1 MKKSFELNESGNIV
15 IDGKEYQLVNANVL
29 YNIISLQEVISD
41 EDLDKPIEDLDSGD
55 EYTIRKSIIQQLENE
70 TINPGDIK

>member
-1 MKKSFELNESGNIV
+1 MKTSFELNESGNIV

-41 EDLDKPIEDLDSGD
+41 EDLDKSIEDLDSGD
-55 EYTIRKSIIQQLENE
+55 EYTIRKSIIQQFQMHFHYLL
-70 TINPGDIK
+70 